1 MWEDGSPYWDGL
13 QMDETA
19 LPIILAEHLRRADY
33 LIGINPWNMVC
44 SAASFII
51 KNGPITGED
60 RWEENA
66 GYTPFTIAAQITALL
81 AAADFFELNG
91 KPKEAQYLR
100 ETADYWNDS
109 IEKWLYVQNTPLS
122 KRMAVNGYYVRIR
135 PPDSL
140 DSTVPEDQ
148 LIVIKNRPAGQNIY
162 NFTDIVSADV
172 LTLVRHGL
180 RAPDDPRI
188 LNTIK
193 IIDKML
199 KSETIKGT
207 VWHRYNEDGYG
218 EHEDGAPFDG
228 VGIGRGWPLLTGER
242 AHYELAKGNR
252 NEAIKLLRDIANL
265 AGVGG
270 LIPEQIWDGPDIPE
284 HSLFNGRASGSA
296 KPLVWAHAE
305 YITLLRSIRDNKIW
319 DRLPQPEQ
327 RYLRDKKKGEYAIWR
342 FNDKCKTIPKGKKL
356 RIQVREAA
364 MIRWTLNNW
373 MSYED
378 IETKTNDLGIYY
390 VDLPIAGKPEGTSII
405 FTFYWTHYQK
415 WEGVNF
421 TTTIK
426 N

>member
-1 MWEDGSPYWDGL
+1 M
-13 QMDETA
+13 
-19 LPIILAEHLRRADY
+19 
-33 LIGINPWNMVC
+33 
-44 SAASFII
+44 
-51 KNGPITGED
+51 
-60 RWEENA
+60 
-66 GYTPFTIAAQITALL
+66 
-81 AAADFFELNG
+81 
-91 KPKEAQYLR
+91 
-100 ETADYWNDS
+100 
-109 IEKWLYVQNTPLS
+109 
-122 KRMAVNGYYVRIR
+122 
-135 PPDSL
+135 
-140 DSTVPEDQ
+140 
-148 LIVIKNRPAGQNIY
+148 
-162 NFTDIVSADV
+162 
-172 LTLVRHGL
+172 
-180 RAPDDPRI
+180 
-188 LNTIK
+188 
-193 IIDKML
+193 
-199 KSETIKGT
+199 
-207 VWHRYNEDGYG
+207 
-218 EHEDGAPFDG
+218 
-228 VGIGRGWPLLTGER
+228 TGER